1 MALKEYTKNIKSGD
15 HEGKSATVQYDFGD
29 NLQEAVNKFTEEVV
43 FSNFRQQ
50 AVVSLQNVIATAL
63 KAKDFI
69 DPQEHVDKWKLG
81 MAKPRKSEAEKV
93 ASSIENVESLEELKK
108 IQEQIKA
115 RAKALA

>member
-1 MALKEYTKNIKSGD
+1 MAYKEYTKNIKSGD
-15 HEGKSATVQYDFGD
+15 HAGLSGSAQYDFGD
-29 NLQEAVNKFTEEVV
+29 NLQEASDKFGEEVV

-63 KAKDFI
+63 KKGD
-69 DPQEHVDKWKLG
+69 DVQEHVDKWKLG
-81 MAKPRKSEAEKV
+81 MAKPRKSDAEKV